1 MICAGKMSAVEAAAQ
16 ATRQGVVSDGVQQT
30 LRLAESMHLTAKELK
45 ASGIEGVRARALMDF
60 LRTTFAE
67 NSPTGGHL
75 RFSVRNFLANPRVKQ
90 ALSQFEGWVA
100 QARARGALQAD
111 ALNVAGQTLRETISK
126 ATGLK
131 PTAATVMER
140 AAFTTEQ
147 VLDKGAHLITTGG
160 DLFRRARQYA
170 RQGAGAATAAAAAA
184 KPIVITGAKRAV
196 GAVATVKGGAVGA
209 AVGAWA
215 LAGASYIGY
224 TEHGIDFYEEA
235 STFWG
240 EEFAKIW

>member
-1 MICAGKMSAVEAAAQ
+1 MIGAGKMSAIEAAAQ
-16 ATRQGVVSDGVQQT
+16 ATRQGTVGENVEHAF
-30 LRLAESMHLTAKELK
+30 RLADAMSVAWKRLR
-45 ASGIEGVRARALMDF
+45 ASGIEGEQAHAVMDF
-60 LRTTFAE
+60 LRTKFQQRSPNAARLDSTVNTFL
-67 NSPTGGHL
+67 SDL
-75 RFSVRNFLANPRVKQ
+75 RVKQ
-90 ALSQFEGWVA
+90 SLSQFEGWVA
-100 QARARGALQAD
+100 QARARGAVKAD
-111 ALNVAGQTLRETISK
+111 ALNAAGQTLRETISR

-131 PTAATVMER
+131 PTAATILER

-147 VLDKGAHLITTGG
+147 ALEKGAHFIARGG
-160 DLFRRARQYA
+160 DLFRQARQYA

-184 KPIVITGAKRAV
+184 KPIVVTGAKRAV
-196 GAVATVKGGAVGA
+196 GALATVKGAAVGA

-240 EEFAKIW
+240 EELANIW